1 MASTKDVLNHHL
13 KAFEQG
19 DLNGVLSDYGPG
31 RRLFHKGGAAQGR
44 RRDQALVR
52 GLDRRVWE
60 TRGNI
65 QHAAP
70 SDRRRLRLYFMDSK
84 DADNVYEL
92 STDTFV
98 VREGKIVCQSF
109 TAKITPRY

>member
-65 QHAAP
+65 QHAAA

-84 DADNVYEL
+84 DRRQCLRTGYGH
-92 STDTFV
+92 
-98 VREGKIVCQSF
+98 VRRARGQDCRPVIH
-109 TAKITPRY
+109 R